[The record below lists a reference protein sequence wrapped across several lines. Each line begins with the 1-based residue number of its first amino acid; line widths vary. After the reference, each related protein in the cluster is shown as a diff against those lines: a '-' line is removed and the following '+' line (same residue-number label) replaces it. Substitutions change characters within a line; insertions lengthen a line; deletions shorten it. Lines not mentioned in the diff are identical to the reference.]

1 MNPMQML
8 QGMRNPQQ
16 FLQQMMGNNSVMS
29 NPMARNAMQMAQ
41 VKIME
46 VTGIALQT
54 VAAGE
59 DVAFTETAV
68 NGTKCI
74 VHRQGSGII
83 KLRGITNQCK
93 ARFLV
98 SYSGNIQIPTGGTVG
113 EISLA
118 IAVDGE
124 PLQST
129 KMIVTPAAVENFF
142 NVSAQA
148 YVDVPCGCC
157 STVAVQNTS
166 TQAIEVQNSN
176 LIAVR
181 EA

>member
-1 MNPMQML
+1 
-8 QGMRNPQQ
+8 
-16 FLQQMMGNNSVMS
+16 
-29 NPMARNAMQMAQ
+29 MAEYTA
-41 VKIME
+41 V
-46 VTGIALQT
+46 ALQT
-54 VAAGE
+54 VAAGA
-59 DVAFTETAV
+59 DVAFTETVV
-68 NGTKCI
+68 NGSGCI
-74 VHRQGSGII
+74 THREGSGIV
-83 KLRGITNQCK
+83 KLRGITNQCR

-118 IAVDGE
+118 LAVDGE

-129 KMIVTPAAVENFF
+129 RMIVTPAAVENFF

-148 YVDVPCGCC
+148 YIDVPRGCC

-176 LIAVR
+176 FIAVR

>member
-1 MNPMQML
+1 
-8 QGMRNPQQ
+8 
-16 FLQQMMGNNSVMS
+16 
-29 NPMARNAMQMAQ
+29 MAEYTA
-41 VKIME
+41 V
-46 VTGIALQT
+46 ALQT
-54 VAAGE
+54 VAAGA
-59 DVAFTETAV
+59 DVALTETGV
-68 NGTKCI
+68 NGSNCI
-74 VHRQGSGII
+74 THREGSGIV
-83 KLRGITNQCK
+83 KLRGITNQCR

-118 IAVDGE
+118 LAVDGE

-129 KMIVTPAAVENFF
+129 RMIVTPAAVENFF

-148 YVDVPCGCC
+148 YIDVPRGCC

-166 TQAIEVQNSN
+166 TQAIEVQSSN